1 MTAGQYSFVERTEP
15 LRIISKLRKENWELA
30 AQKNLSLIGF
40 SRSFQTAQRIERQGP
55 HFSPLT
61 L

>member
-15 LRIISKLRKENWELA
+15 LRIISKLRKGNWELA
-30 AQKNLSLIGF
+30 APKKFSLIG
-40 SRSFQTAQRIERQGP
+40 
-55 HFSPLT
+55 L